1 MPKFHFMGVKAWNNP
16 KKFYTLQTEGKR
28 HRGDAKSSL
37 SQGLP
42 WPLYEGLILYIFLTQ
57 FWILAVEQ
65 PSKGKHCWMISLK
78 NATRFVASVIQHPGA
93 TVWMGDA
100 ASTKSFS
107 VCFQSRKGSF
117 QEGRKYFGIIQKLL
131 CFSKG
136 CQENV
141 GLRKEEQRFIQR
153 EDAPSPRDQKT
164 KSFGQ
169 KPSRFPSIVGRE
181 GPQEEVDSY
190 HSILLGKVNFQ
201 AFHPFACLPHHQPV
215 CTQLAI
221 SLFFFN
227 CATPKMVFCQVKSQ
241 PSD

>member
-1 MPKFHFMGVKAWNNP
+1 MDDLEKCHKICRINHSASRCQHKILFCAFSEQERVIPGGGKVFWHYPKAP
-16 KKFYTLQTEGKR
+16 
-28 HRGDAKSSL
+28 
-37 SQGLP
+37 
-42 WPLYEGLILYIFLTQ
+42 
-57 FWILAVEQ
+57 
-65 PSKGKHCWMISLK
+65 
-78 NATRFVASVIQHPGA
+78 
-93 TVWMGDA
+93 
-100 ASTKSFS
+100 
-107 VCFQSRKGSF
+107 
-117 QEGRKYFGIIQKLL
+117 L

-181 GPQEEVDSY
+181 GPQEEMDSY
-190 HSILLGKVNFQ
+190 HSILLGKKVNFQ

-221 SLFFFN
+221 SLFFLIVQLQKWCFARLN
-227 CATPKMVFCQVKSQ
+227 LSPLISYVPGGIADFCF
-241 PSD
+241 